1 MTQSTMEFFA
11 VIFDHGLM
19 KILRFQ
25 LFLGGLICV
34 ASMISLSPSH
44 AGTVDVSAD
53 GQTYVVDGGV
63 IHHSRYDKDR
73 TEASTCE
80 DCHWRINVLC
90 LSWDDSFHGWCPTM
104 LLNCPRDQRFAEVF
118 RADALTRPS
127 SGSSLWHRTGYTCLT
142 DGGPASTRRIRDS
155 INQQWRINVPPLN
168 VTTLP
173 PNTTLVNLP
182 TKVTY
187 LTAATTGNM
196 SMKVAGIPV
205 TFRARATRSYLCKP
219 TWLCSYSLSSA
230 NSISFKRVG
239 SITVYATAVW
249 TATYDALGLTNLPV
263 TDPNIVQSD
272 SATLTVTSLHR
283 HLK

>member
-1 MTQSTMEFFA
+1 MGFVALS
-11 VIFDHGLM
+11 FDHGHM
-19 KILRFQ
+19 KIFGSQ
-25 LFLGGLICV
+25 LIFAALICV
-34 ASMISLSPSH
+34 LLSVSQSPSY
-44 AGTVDVSAD
+44 ADTVDVSAD

-80 DCHWRINVLC
+80 NCHWRINVLC

-118 RADALTRPS
+118 RADAINRPA

-142 DGGPASTRRIRDS
+142 DGGPASTRQIREM
-155 INQQWRINVPPLN
+155 ITHRWRINVPQLN

-173 PNTTLVNLP
+173 PNNTLVNLP
-182 TKVTY
+182 VKVTY
-187 LTAATTGNM
+187 TTAATTGNLTA
-196 SMKVAGIPV
+196 KVAGIPV

-219 TWLCSYSLSSA
+219 TWLCTYSASNL
-230 NSISFKRVG
+230 NSISFRRIG
-239 SITVYATAVW
+239 AITLYATAVW

-263 TDPNIVQSD
+263 SDPNVVQSD
-272 SATLTVTSLHR
+272 SVTVNVISLHR